1 MLLICAA
8 VIEELQP
15 LIVPGNF
22 KLDGDNRFRHRDR
35 PILIAALG
43 VGMVDFASGLQAI
56 LRDFKIDQAL
66 LTGTCGVY
74 PEALVE
80 FPLGTLVTPDRVSLG
95 DLSEVEK
102 SGYFPAPVTKSCS
115 LDKDFFE
122 GQISC
127 SRGHCLTLATITAED
142 RVAIRIAGHYQAH
155 FEQMEAYAFARICQL
170 NRIRGAALFAVVN
183 QVGSEGHAQWRAN
196 AGQGAIAAADL
207 IRERF
212 NFSG

>member
-8 VIEELQP
+8 VIEELLP
-15 LIVPGNF
+15 LIVSGNF
-22 KLDGDNRFRHRDR
+22 KQDGDNFFRHRDR
-35 PILIAALG
+35 PVLIAALG
-43 VGMVDFASGLQAI
+43 VGMVDFASGLQAV
-56 LRDFKIDQAL
+56 LRDFEINQAL

-80 FPLGTLVTPDRVSLG
+80 FPLGTLVAPDKVSLG

-102 SGYFPAPVTKSCS
+102 SGYFPAPITKSCT
-115 LDKDFFE
+115 LDKDFF
-122 GQISC
+122 GDQVSC
-127 SRGHCLTLATITAED
+127 SGGHCLTLSTITAED
-142 RVAIRIAGHYQAH
+142 QVAIRIAGHYQAN

-170 NRIRGAALFAVVN
+170 NRTIGAALFAVVN

-196 AGQGAIAAADL
+196 AGQGAIASADL
-207 IRERF
+207 IQERF

>member
-15 LIVPGNF
+15 LIVSGDF
-22 KLDGDNRFRHRDR
+22 KQEGDNFFRHHDR
-35 PILIAALG
+35 SVMISALG
-43 VGMVDFASGLQAI
+43 VGMVDFASGLQAA
-56 LRDFKIDQAL
+56 LCDFEINQAL

-80 FPLGTLVTPDRVSLG
+80 FPLGTLVAPDKVSLG

-102 SGYFPAPVTKSCS
+102 SGYFPAPITKSCTI
-115 LDKDFFE
+115 DKDFF
-122 GQISC
+122 GDQISC
-127 SRGHCLTLATITAED
+127 SGGHCLTLATITSED

-155 FEQMEAYAFARICQL
+155 FEQMEAYTFARICQL
-170 NRIRGAALFAVVN
+170 NRVSAAALFAVVN

-196 AGQGAIAAADL
+196 AAQGAIAAADL
-207 IRERF
+207 IRERCDF
-212 NFSG
+212 AG

>member
-15 LIVPGNF
+15 LLVAGGF
-22 KLDGDNRFRHRDR
+22 KQESENLFKHRNQSV
-35 PILIAALG
+35 LIAALG
-43 VGMVDFASGLQAI
+43 VGLLDFAGGFQAV

-74 PEALVE
+74 PEALAE
-80 FPLGTLVTPDRVSLG
+80 FRLGTLVVPDKVSLG

-102 SGYFPAPVTKSCS
+102 SGYFPAPVAKSCTLEKELFS
-115 LDKDFFE
+115 DQVPSS
-122 GQISC
+122 G
-127 SRGHCLTLATITAED
+127 GHCLTLATITAED
-142 RVAIRIAGHYQAH
+142 QVAMRIAGHYQAH
-155 FEQMEAYAFARICQL
+155 FEHMEAYSFARICQL
-170 NRIRGAALFAVVN
+170 NRISGAALLAVVN

-196 AGQGAIAAADL
+196 AGQGAIATAGL

-212 NFSG
+212 ALSG